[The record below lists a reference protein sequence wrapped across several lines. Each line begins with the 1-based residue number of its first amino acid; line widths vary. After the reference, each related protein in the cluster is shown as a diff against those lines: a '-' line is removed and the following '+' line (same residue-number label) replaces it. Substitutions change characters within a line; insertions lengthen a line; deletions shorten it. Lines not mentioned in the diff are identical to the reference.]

1 MITEHNSTETD
12 LTITIAKEFDAEEA
26 RASRDQFEDIA
37 NNWQGNVIID
47 LNNVD
52 FLDSS
57 GIGAI
62 VFLHK
67 RLISRKCNLS
77 LLGVGGQPQD
87 VIKMLGVDRV
97 IPITE
102 RESH

>member
-1 MITEHNSTETD
+1 MVTENNSNDTC
-12 LTITIAKEFDAEEA
+12 LTISIAKEFDAEEA
-26 RASRDQFEDIA
+26 RASRDHFEKIA
-37 NNWQGNVIID
+37 SNWQGDVIID
-47 LNNVD
+47 LNDVD

-67 RLISRKCNLS
+67 RLISRDCNLKLS
-77 LLGVGGQPQD
+77 GVGGQPQD

-97 IPITE
+97 IPTTL
-102 RESH
+102 RESR